1 MGRFKFESML
11 GVGLLTIAVLG
22 FILSVI
28 LSLPKSDQV
37 AGRAETLSV
46 IPGDLFSSDNELTK
60 TIRSLVVP
68 SNIPVRPN
76 QSNIGR
82 ANVFESY

>member
-1 MGRFKFESML
+1 MGKFKFESML
-11 GVGLLTIAVLG
+11 GAGLLTIAVLG
-22 FILSVI
+22 FILSII

-37 AGRAETLSV
+37 SSRADTLPV
-46 IPGDLFSSDNELTK
+46 IPGNLFSDDNELTK

-68 SNIPVRPN
+68 SNIPVKPN

-82 ANVFESY
+82 VNVFESY